1 MTLEQRFVLELVHV
15 RRTLEGSTT
24 ATIDGKP
31 ITGVG
36 HQYFS
41 SQSEGVFPIL
51 PATGRHC
58 SRTFNGRETAIEGM
72 KTACGSTP
80 IASRSS
86 ATFNDV
92 GSGKATDGR

>member
-1 MTLEQRFVLELVHV
+1 MTLEQRFVPERVHV
-15 RRTLEGSTT
+15 HRTLEGRTT

-31 ITGVG
+31 TPASATSTFSPRGDSAFPVLPVTGW
-36 HQYFS
+36 HY
-41 SQSEGVFPIL
+41 
-51 PATGRHC
+51 
-58 SRTFNGRETAIEGM
+58 SRPFNGREPAIDGM
-72 KTACGSTP
+72 KAACGATP